1 MISFTNEMIDL
12 SKKESQRRNSY
23 IRHHFDVNHL
33 TPEQRDQVGFLGE
46 FCFCEFVGIDWKKN
60 IRENYIT
67 IDSYDVILNG
77 KKVDVKTETV
87 PRYRANKIINHMITD
102 DEPYG
107 RRLFCKSQES
117 LLAKYDVVVFG
128 LVIRDEMNAWY
139 PIGYIDASRI
149 NTDYQA
155 TTRSPYGARYPIAGF
170 PIKTSDLKPIS
181 DLL

>member
-1 MISFTNEMIDL
+1 MNF
-12 SKKESQRRNSY
+12 
-23 IRHHFDVNHL
+23 F
-33 TPEQRDQVGFLGE
+33 
-46 FCFCEFVGIDWKKN
+46 GIDWKKKHWV
-60 IRENYIT
+60 NYIT

-107 RRLFCKSQES
+107 RRLFCKSQEF

-149 NTDYQA
+149 NMIIKQQHAALTVLDILLQ
-155 TTRSPYGARYPIAGF
+155 GF
-170 PIKTSDLKPIS
+170 RLKHQILS
-181 DLL
+181 LFQIFFKN